1 MDGKIEQ
8 WFNSNAVSYTFMVH
22 FSDTNYYISN
32 AAEVINGISGRS
44 VTKSTT
50 GISISYS
57 VRDWINTS
65 YIAIGY

>member
-1 MDGKIEQ
+1 
-8 WFNSNAVSYTFMVH
+8 MVH

-32 AAEVINGISGRS
+32 ASEVINGISGRT

-50 GISISYS
+50 GISISYQ

>member
-1 MDGKIEQ
+1 
-8 WFNSNAVSYTFMVH
+8 MVH

-32 AAEVINGISGRS
+32 AAEVIDGISGRS